1 MPILRK
7 GDRVSPRVNG
17 FFPASFI
24 WATCGIGGA
33 QVLLREELSQGT
45 ETISKTLGTCWGL
58 SRSWRTQGTG
68 LAFPNQGQPFGARGV
83 RGKGEVLVSGGRCSL
98 SPMERMGSGPWE
110 LKASVP
116 EKDIEEVAQ
125 RTGWDPEE

>member
-7 GDRVSPRVNG
+7 GNRVSPRVNG
-17 FFPASFI
+17 FFPAPLI

-58 SRSWRTQGTG
+58 SGPWRTQGTG
-68 LAFPNQGQPFGARGV
+68 LAFPTQGQPFGARGV
-83 RGKGEVLVSGGRCSL
+83 RGKGEVLVSQVGAVLCL
-98 SPMERMGSGPWE
+98 PW
-110 LKASVP
+110 KGWVQVP
-116 EKDIEEVAQ
+116 
-125 RTGWDPEE
+125 GN